1 MRYFYNKFFGVSLM
15 QDISELSV
23 DELKRLQQ
31 EAESLIASKKENEIQ
46 NAYQQVV
53 EIAAKLDLT
62 VEQLIE
68 QGAQKHKTTSRKKVE
83 PRFRNHNNP
92 QDTWTGRGKQ
102 PRWLVAEL
110 KKGAKLEDFLI

>member
-1 MRYFYNKFFGVSLM
+1 M

-53 EIAAKLDLT
+53 AIAATLDLT
-62 VEQLIE
+62 IEQLVE
-68 QGAQKHKTTSRKKVE
+68 QGAQKYKTTSRKKVE
-83 PRFRNHNNP
+83 PRFRNRNNS
-92 QDTWTGRGKQ
+92 QETWTGRGKQ